1 MAEDSSQEKTE
12 LPTARRLE
20 KAREDG
26 DVARS
31 KELSI
36 AMIMIV
42 TSALMLFM
50 GGDIVMSLSH
60 MMSDGLSLD
69 RSLILDTQKLPI
81 HLATILFEGF
91 WSIVPILIVTLLIS
105 LITPAFMGGWIFSTK
120 AFMPKFSKLNPVKG
134 FGRMFGVKA
143 VVELLKAV
151 GKFLLVAGIG
161 LFTLTWYSDGLL
173 GLGKGSPEAAF
184 IQAGDIMAWSVFFM
198 CLSLVL
204 IAAID
209 VPFQAYQ
216 HTKKL
221 KMTLQ
226 EVKDEMKDVEGR
238 PEVKAAIRQKQR
250 EMSMQRMVDSVQDAD
265 VVIVNPEHFSVALSY
280 DAESEGAPKV
290 VAKGVDHMSDRIR
303 EVAKENA
310 IEIVRL
316 PVLARAI
323 YYTTE
328 LEHEIPEPLYLAVAQ
343 VLSYVFSLNNEM
355 YHQSEAMLPDV
366 TVPDDYLFDTS
377 GNPAMA

>member
-1 MAEDSSQEKTE
+1 MAEDTSQEKSE
-12 LPTARRLE
+12 LPTARRLQ

-31 KELSI
+31 KELSM
-36 AMIMIV
+36 AAIMIV
-42 TSALMLFM
+42 TSALMIFM
-50 GGDIVMSLSH
+50 GGDIVMSLGV
-60 MMSDGLSLD
+60 MMTDGLVID
-69 RSLILDTQKLPI
+69 RAQIFDVKELPL
-81 HLATILFEGF
+81 HLGTIMGEGF
-91 WSIVPILIVTLLIS
+91 WSIVPILLVTLIIS
-105 LITPAFMGGWIFSTK
+105 LATPALMGGFIFSTK
-120 AFMPKFSKLNPVKG
+120 AFMPKLSKLSLIKG

-143 VVELLKAV
+143 IVELLKAV

-173 GLGKGSPEAAF
+173 GLGKGTPQAAF
-184 IQAGDIMAWSVFFM
+184 MQAGEIMAWSVFFM

-216 HTKKL
+216 YTKKM

-226 EVKDEMKDVEGR
+226 EVKDEMKDTEGK

-250 EMSMQRMVDSVQDAD
+250 EMSQQRMIDAVPDAD
-265 VVIVNPEHFSVALSY
+265 VVIVNPEHYAVALSY
-280 DAESEGAPKV
+280 DRESEGAPLV
-290 VAKGVDHMSDRIR
+290 VAKGVDSMSQRIR

-310 IEIVRL
+310 VQIVRL

-323 YYTTE
+323 YYTTDI
-328 LEHEIPEPLYLAVAQ
+328 EHEIPEPLYLAVAQ
-343 VLSYVFSLNNEM
+343 VLSYVFAVNDSM
-355 YHQSEAMLPDV
+355 YGGPEAHLPDIV
-366 TVPDDYLFDTS
+366 VPDEFKFDTDGKPS
-377 GNPAMA
+377 FG

>member
-1 MAEDSSQEKTE
+1 
-12 LPTARRLE
+12 
-20 KAREDG
+20 
-26 DVARS
+26 
-31 KELSI
+31 
-36 AMIMIV
+36 
-42 TSALMLFM
+42 
-50 GGDIVMSLSH
+50 
-60 MMSDGLSLD
+60 
-69 RSLILDTQKLPI
+69 
-81 HLATILFEGF
+81 
-91 WSIVPILIVTLLIS
+91 
-105 LITPAFMGGWIFSTK
+105 
-120 AFMPKFSKLNPVKG
+120 
-134 FGRMFGVKA
+134 
-143 VVELLKAV
+143 
-151 GKFLLVAGIG
+151 
-161 LFTLTWYSDGLL
+161 
-173 GLGKGSPEAAF
+173 
-184 IQAGDIMAWSVFFM
+184 M

-250 EMSMQRMVDSVQDAD
+250 EMSMQRMIDAVPDAD
-265 VVIVNPEHFSVALSY
+265 VVIVNPEHFAVALSY
-280 DAESEGAPKV
+280 DQASEGAPKV

-316 PVLARAI
+316 PTLARAI

-328 LEHEIPEPLYLAVAQ
+328 LDQEIPEPLYLAVAQ

-355 YHQSEAMLPDV
+355 YGDSQAELPQID
-366 TVPDDYLFDTS
+366 VPDDYQFDIN
-377 GNPAMA
+377 GNPAVA